1 MLEFVA
7 AAAIAVVLV
16 LLLLFVPLLR
26 KSRHGAPSRT
36 GFNATLYR
44 AELAEL
50 ERERDSGVIDEMAF
64 GLAHQDMRQR
74 LLEDT
79 SEADAVAT
87 LRSPKWTI
95 VAVTL
100 LLPAAAAGIY
110 LGLGRP
116 AQSAAGAAAPQAARQ
131 DVEKM
136 VSGLAAKLEKD
147 PGNLKGWS
155 MLGRSY
161 KVMGRTVEAEQAFDR
176 AGAILDNDAQLLA
189 DYADVAATNAGGN
202 LAGKPT
208 QIIERALKAD
218 PKNAMAL
225 WLAGTAAYKANDNK
239 GALRYWEQLAGQ
251 LDPDSEDSHTILA
264 SIDEVRA
271 KDGLPPRP
279 VQVAAA
285 APAASAAAAPNEGAA
300 VSGIVDLDRSLKG
313 KAAPEETMMIIAR
326 APGQRMPVAV
336 MRAKVSDLPLKFVLD
351 DSLAMSPTA
360 RISAL
365 KEVSV
370 EARISKTGLA
380 KPESGDLISSAQ
392 IVKVGAGNVK
402 IAVDQIRP

>member
-1 MLEFVA
+1 MPEFIA

-16 LLLLFVPLLR
+16 LLLLFVPLLK
-26 KSRHGAPSRT
+26 KSRQGTPSRT

-64 GLAHQDMRQR
+64 GLAHQEMRQR

-79 SEADAVAT
+79 AEADAVAT
-87 LRSPKWTI
+87 SRSPRWTI

-116 AQSAAGAAAPQAARQ
+116 AQSVAGAAAPQAARQ

-176 AGAILDNDAQLLA
+176 AGAFLDNDAQLLA
-189 DYADVAATNAGGN
+189 DYADVAATNAGGS
-202 LAGKPT
+202 LAGKPM

-251 LDPDSEDSHTILA
+251 LDPASDDGRTIQA

-271 KDGLPPRP
+271 KDGQPPRP
-279 VQVAAA
+279 VHVAAA
-285 APAASAAAAPNEGAA
+285 APIEGAA
-300 VSGIVDLDRSLKG
+300 VSGVVDLDGSLKG

-351 DSLAMSPTA
+351 DSLAMSPNA

-392 IVKVGAGNVK
+392 IVRVGAGNVK